1 MPAGGGSSKAE
12 RGLRADRAP
21 PPVGHVVAVPRAAAD
36 NRTMLSTMLLAVAAA
51 PQEPAAA
58 PGRSLDEM
66 DRAILSWIDEGF
78 VPGAVL
84 LHERI
89 GGEAPDARAFG
100 RAGRFDG
107 APDMEARTVFDLAS
121 LTKVVAT
128 ATSVMVLVD
137 EGRVELDEPVATY
150 LPGFGRNGKGS
161 ITVEELLLHRGGLI
175 PDNALADYEDGSEEA
190 WRRIC
195 DLPTREEPGSAFT
208 YTDVG
213 FIALGELVERVDGR
227 PLDRFAAEEIFVP
240 LGMADTCF
248 NPPASLRARCAPTER
263 RGGVWMRGEVHDPR
277 AHLLGGVAGHAGLFS
292 TASDLGQWCRM
303 ILGGGAAEVDGK
315 AVRVLS
321 ESAVQEMTRTRWL
334 PGGVDGRALGFDV
347 DTAYSSPRGSGFPR
361 AASFGHTGFT
371 GTCFWLDPAARAY
384 YVLLTNRV
392 HPDGQGK
399 VTGLRRRIGT
409 LVGAHHGLREVAL
422 RSAVTLGVDRYTAD
436 DLGGKGARV
445 AVITNATGR
454 DARGRRT
461 IDVLASDPDV
471 DLVRIFSPE
480 HGLFSKLEGDV
491 GDATDEA
498 TGLPVHSLY
507 GDTREPTDEMLEGLD
522 AVVFDIQDIG
532 VRYYTYISTLGLAM
546 GACGRRGV
554 RVVVLDRPN
563 PITGGRV
570 EGPACDP
577 ERLSFI
583 AWRPMPV
590 THGMT
595 VGEIARMFRGEWG
608 GIECDLTVVPMEGW
622 SRAMWWEDTGVR
634 WIDPSPNMRNPTQA
648 VLYPCVGLLEGA
660 NLSVGRGTDEPF
672 ERFGAPFID
681 GPALAAALSAA
692 DLPGL
697 RFSAIEFTPDA
708 SRFAGER
715 CEGVH
720 ITVTDRDALRP
731 VEAGLAIVWLLNRLH
746 GADLE
751 LGRLDARLMSQRTW
765 ARLLA
770 APDWR
775 GIAESWSTD
784 VAQFLARR
792 ERYLIY
798 R

>member
-1 MPAGGGSSKAE
+1 MAAGG
-12 RGLRADRAP
+12 RGRARARLRR
-21 PPVGHVVAVPRAAAD
+21 GHG
-36 NRTMLSTMLLAVAAA
+36 LLLAA
-51 PQEPAAA
+51 
-58 PGRSLDEM
+58 
-66 DRAILSWIDEGF
+66 
-78 VPGAVL
+78 
-84 LHERI
+84 
-89 GGEAPDARAFG
+89 
-100 RAGRFDG
+100 
-107 APDMEARTVFDLAS
+107 
-121 LTKVVAT
+121 
-128 ATSVMVLVD
+128 
-137 EGRVELDEPVATY
+137 
-150 LPGFGRNGKGS
+150 
-161 ITVEELLLHRGGLI
+161 
-175 PDNALADYEDGSEEA
+175 
-190 WRRIC
+190 
-195 DLPTREEPGSAFT
+195 
-208 YTDVG
+208 
-213 FIALGELVERVDGR
+213 
-227 PLDRFAAEEIFVP
+227 
-240 LGMADTCF
+240 
-248 NPPASLRARCAPTER
+248 
-263 RGGVWMRGEVHDPR
+263 
-277 AHLLGGVAGHAGLFS
+277 
-292 TASDLGQWCRM
+292 
-303 ILGGGAAEVDGK
+303 
-315 AVRVLS
+315 
-321 ESAVQEMTRTRWL
+321 
-334 PGGVDGRALGFDV
+334 
-347 DTAYSSPRGSGFPR
+347 GSGFPR

-371 GTCFWLDPAARAY
+371 GTCFWLDPAAKAY

-436 DLGGKGARV
+436 DLGGKGTRV

-471 DLVRIFSPE
+471 ELVRIFSPE

-498 TGLPVHSLY
+498 TGLPVYSLY

-532 VRYYTYISTLGLAM
+532 VRFYTYISTLGLAM

-708 SRFAGER
+708 SRFAGEL

-720 ITVTDRDALRP
+720 ITVIDRDALRP

-775 GIAESWSTD
+775 GIAESWSGD
-784 VAQFLARR
+784 VAQFLAQR

-798 R
+798 P